1 MEPTISSSRLLD
13 IAHQYGTPLYVYD
26 AATIERQYHKMIHG
40 FANLN
45 VKIFY
50 ACKALTNIHV
60 LKYIHSLGCNID
72 CSSSNEVLLALKA
85 GFTADRILY
94 TSNGI
99 AFSEIE
105 TVVDTGAFVNIDSL
119 SNLEKFG
126 KKFGHTYPVGVRLR
140 PNIMAGGHMKIA
152 TGHDKSKFG
161 IPVEQIDALKAIVD
175 KYNIN
180 IHTLHIHT
188 GSDISDAKV
197 FMQGLSFLFE
207 ILPAFP
213 NVKVLDLGGGF
224 KVPYHPSEKETDLKS
239 LSFALENAIHEHPA
253 TKDRHLQLWFEPGKF
268 LVSQCGYL
276 LSKVNVLKEQP
287 GLSVVGIDTGL
298 NHLIR
303 PMMYE
308 AYHHITNISATG
320 QDEKMYMITGNICE
334 TDTFSEACLLPEL
347 QEGDILAIHN
357 AGAYGFEMSSSYN
370 ARFRPAEVLVKEEQA
385 NLIRRRENLD
395 DLLNAQMLS

>member
-1 MEPTISSSRLLD
+1 MELTIATTQLLD
-13 IAHQYGTPLYVYD
+13 LSREYGTPLYVYHTE
-26 AATIERQYHKMIHG
+26 TIQRQYQKMVQA
-40 FANLN
+40 FEKLD

-85 GFTADRILY
+85 GFTPERILY

-99 AFSEIE
+99 CFSEIE
-105 TVVDTGAFVNIDSL
+105 AVADTGAFVNIDSL

-126 KKFGHTYPVGVRLR
+126 KKFGSSYPVGVRLR

-161 IPVEQIDALKAIVD
+161 IATDQLSLLKDIVD
-175 KYNIN
+175 KYEIN

-197 FMQGLSFLFE
+197 FMQGLEFLFE
-207 ILPAFP
+207 ILPQFP
-213 NVKVLDLGGGF
+213 TVKVLDLGGGF
-224 KVPYHPSEKETDLKS
+224 KVPYHPSEKETDLNSLAQVLEDAIKS
-239 LSFALENAIHEHPA
+239 HPA
-253 TKDRHLQLWFEPGKF
+253 TKDRPLQLWFEPGKF

-276 LSKVNVLKEQP
+276 LTKVNVLKEQSD
-287 GLSVVGIDTGL
+287 LSIAGIDTGL

-303 PMMYE
+303 PMMYD
-308 AYHHITNISATG
+308 AYHHITNLSASG
-320 QDEKMYMITGNICE
+320 KPERKYMVTGNICE
-334 TDTFSEACLLPEL
+334 TDTFSEACLLPEI
-347 QEGDILAIHN
+347 QEGDVLAIHN

-370 ARFRPAEVLVKEEQA
+370 ARFRPAEVLVSA
-385 NLIRRRENLD
+385 GRPTLIRRRENLD
-395 DLLNAQMLS
+395 DLLRNQTIS